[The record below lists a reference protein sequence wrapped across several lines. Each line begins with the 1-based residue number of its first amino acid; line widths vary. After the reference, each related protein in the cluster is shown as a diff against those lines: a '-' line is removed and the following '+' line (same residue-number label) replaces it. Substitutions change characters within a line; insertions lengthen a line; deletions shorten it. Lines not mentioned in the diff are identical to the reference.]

1 MYRRICRKKLTF
13 FDSESISKKLFKKY
27 FAILLKI
34 QKTKRSIKSL
44 FFYLDVSDQ
53 SRGISIAT
61 FRRNVLSSVTRVKRL
76 MSWYHRNVGIEF
88 LNLICHKHKWSVCL
102 SEILKK
108 IAGNFIL
115 VSDCRWSPQHQ
126 QTACGQT
133 VSFTFIALFQQWREE
148 DCY

>member
-1 MYRRICRKKLTF
+1 LIRNRFLRRYVRN
-13 FDSESISKKLFKKY
+13 
-27 FAILLKI
+27 ILLFYWSFM
-34 QKTKRSIKSL
+34 KTKRSIKSF
-44 FFYLDVSDQ
+44 FFYLDVSAQ
-53 SRGISIAT
+53 LRGIWIAT
-61 FRRNVLSSVTRVKRL
+61 FWRNVLSSIKSVKHL
-76 MSWYHRNVGIEF
+76 KIWYHRNVGFEF
-88 LNLICHKHKWSVCL
+88 LNVIYQTYKCSVCL

-108 IAGNFIL
+108 IARYFIF